1 MRKRKTGRL
10 KRKQLVYK
18 EEEDLGRDENGAG
31 IMLIPY
37 LFSFFLLDM
46 KTNTNS
52 SDTEINTNYLEYE

>member
-37 LFSFFLLDM
+37 LLSFFLLDM